1 MARVRPRSEL
11 VRLSTRR
18 EHLLAWLSGAFGGL
32 GLVLAGVGLY
42 GVVAYS
48 TKRRTH
54 EIGIRMALGARPSQ
68 ILRSVIRGSVI
79 AVSLG
84 IGLGLVATMVA
95 TTYVESVLFGLTRN
109 DPATMIAAVF
119 ALVMVGTMAAYVPA
133 RSA

>member
-1 MARVRPRSEL
+1 
-11 VRLSTRR
+11 
-18 EHLLAWLSGAFGGL
+18 
-32 GLVLAGVGLY
+32 
-42 GVVAYS
+42 
-48 TKRRTH
+48 
-54 EIGIRMALGARPSQ
+54 MALGARPSQ